1 MTELIDKK
9 QLNNIATWMIP
20 IKQTNLP
27 SILKGVFFL
36 DGNRLPDTCIT
47 MYNLEWDTH
56 NRALVLPVFAP
67 LQWTFHNSIPGWIL
81 LRLVQWFEVSY
92 KIQFEDESLQQAQ
105 IIPILLGIPISTS
118 IVNFTMSQDKNSL
131 NGDIW
136 HRKNLWFGGL
146 SRAGEYTLRRVVD
159 EDGHYTPAF
168 NDMLPRVPN
177 ECLVIGINSKDNA
190 SSNISNSQLVR

>member
-1 MTELIDKK
+1 
-9 QLNNIATWMIP
+9 
-20 IKQTNLP
+20 
-27 SILKGVFFL
+27 
-36 DGNRLPDTCIT
+36 IT

-56 NRALVLPVFAP
+56 NRTLLLPVFAP
-67 LQWTFHNSIPGWIL
+67 LQWTFHNSITGWIL

-92 KIQFEDESLQQAQ
+92 KIKFEDETLQQAQ

-159 EDGHYTPAF
+159 EHGNYTPAF

-177 ECLVIGINSKDNA
+177 ECLVIGIKSIDNA
-190 SSNISNSQLVR
+190 SSNISNRQLVR